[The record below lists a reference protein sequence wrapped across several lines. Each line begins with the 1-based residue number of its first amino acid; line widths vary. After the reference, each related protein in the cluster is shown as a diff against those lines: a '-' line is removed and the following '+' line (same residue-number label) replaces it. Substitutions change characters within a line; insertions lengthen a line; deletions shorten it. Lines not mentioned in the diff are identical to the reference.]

1 MAITENRFG
10 LAFSVGFPCR
20 GTAKR
25 CDWCCVRSYLLVSAP
40 LCHGAWGTSDAP
52 GARRAWSSHCGQ
64 GARLISVGFRH
75 SASQAEPSAP
85 ASCEITR
92 GSQSKETSFSR
103 AGAVAEYFTVLSCR
117 YWLRAVILPS
127 LISAGCRGIGSMRIS
142 SVHEGLSAH
151 NCHCL
156 QYH

>member
-1 MAITENRFG
+1 M
-10 LAFSVGFPCR
+10 
-20 GTAKR
+20 
-25 CDWCCVRSYLLVSAP
+25 SAP
-40 LCHGAWGTSDAP
+40 LCHGA
-52 GARRAWSSHCGQ
+52 CVQ
-64 GARLISVGFRH
+64 GDIRCSWCSESLVLSLHAGCPALFCVVFRH
-75 SASQAEPSAP
+75 SGSQAEPSAP

-127 LISAGCRGIGSMRIS
+127 LISAGCRGIGSTSIS
-142 SVHEGLSAH
+142 YVHEGLSAH

-156 QYH
+156 RYH